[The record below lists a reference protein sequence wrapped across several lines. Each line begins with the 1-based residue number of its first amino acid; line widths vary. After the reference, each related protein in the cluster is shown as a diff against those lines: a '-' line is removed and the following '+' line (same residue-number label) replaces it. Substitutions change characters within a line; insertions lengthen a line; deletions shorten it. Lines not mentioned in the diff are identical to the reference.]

1 MGNFNKKI
9 VFYTEDPSG
18 QNDRKESFIEIK
30 YSSVSDAGEIIIK
43 DGYMGE
49 SNVFLDEQ
57 GFNCLMDLLSEL
69 ENYTKFYRYKN
80 EKR

>member
-18 QNDRKESFIEIK
+18 KNDCKESFIEIS

-57 GFNCLMDLLSEL
+57 GFNCLMDLLSDL
-69 ENYTKFYRYKN
+69 ENYTKFHRYKN